1 MAEQLFY
8 DWPSSRQIPPMPML
22 WNDGLTHAIEQNHA
36 LKLDAPPA
44 GIWAFDDAQL
54 IGPCIPPVLQ
64 SLSED
69 MKNALFPGYIIRK
82 YADESYTGQFLQGGG
97 EHRTIDTAWT
107 VWNYNCVIYGHFLL
121 EVMPRLLV
129 MRAAHRLDPSLA
141 AIPIIL
147 PANAPSYALK
157 WIDLLLPDFHVE
169 TKELQ
174 DVLTVRR
181 LLIPGWG
188 NRFVYSDVVHDELE
202 RLTAPYRQ
210 DGAARKRIFVDRR
223 VQSYRILANAQ
234 QLQDIAASYGFESVS
249 PEHLTLEQQIAL
261 FASADD
267 VIGEFSSALHNSIFS
282 PAGCRVMAMNY
293 ITECQSRIGNF
304 RRQRVG
310 YILPREGPIGFD
322 PSIKGERHFEIDAAT
337 FERKLNIML
346 KRQ

>member
-1 MAEQLFY
+1 MAEQLFQH
-8 DWPSSRQIPPMPML
+8 WPSSRQIPPMPML
-22 WNDGLTHAIEQNHA
+22 WNDGLTHTIEQYHA
-36 LKLDAPPA
+36 MKLDAPSA
-44 GIWAFDDAQL
+44 SIWAFDDAQL

-97 EHRTIDTAWT
+97 ERRTIDTAWT

-121 EVMPRLLV
+121 EAMPRLLV
-129 MRAAHRLDPSLA
+129 MRAAHRQDPSLA

-147 PANAPSYALK
+147 PSNAPSYALK
-157 WIDLLLPDFHVE
+157 WINLLLPDFHVE
-169 TKELQ
+169 TKALQ

-188 NRFVYSDVVHDELE
+188 NRFVYSDIVHDELAL
-202 RLTAPYRQ
+202 LTAPYRQ
-210 DGAARKRIFVDRR
+210 EGAARKRIFVDRR

-234 QLQDIAASYGFESVS
+234 ALQDIAANYGFESIS

-261 FASADD
+261 FASAEH
-267 VIGEFSSALHNSIFS
+267 VIGEYSSALHNSLFS
-282 PAGCRVMAMNY
+282 PAGCRVMALNY

-310 YILPREGPIGFD
+310 YILPHEGPIRFD
-322 PSIKGERHFEIDAAT
+322 PTIREERYFEIDPAA

-346 KRQ
+346 KSQ